1 MNVGTSRYDSELH
14 MFRDNPRELNL
25 DRLRFMR
32 WLAERGRL
40 EHEAAG
46 ESIGLLVLEE
56 LVDQPTAAC

>member
-1 MNVGTSRYDSELH
+1 MGIESSRYDPELQ

-46 ESIGLLVLEE
+46 EPFGPVALEMVIE
-56 LVDQPTAAC
+56 EPAAV